1 MPYGANEAVVS
12 ALMKKVYP
20 GAITNQLN
28 EEVGP
33 WAAIEKTRQKVFQGE
48 DLNRSLR
55 VGRNQGI
62 GSRGDTDRLPNPGV
76 QRHVKTTLQ
85 MASTYIVG
93 EFTGRVVRRTYSD
106 EAAFENV
113 MENEMRNS
121 LGDFTNDVARQ
132 AATGHGRLATVVSG
146 GAQSATTMVVDGYL
160 NLGVG
165 QQIVVY
171 NGATEQSPAYTL
183 STGLGGVTITGINIS
198 TNTITFTPA
207 IAISGGLTAGAFLY
221 RAGNFDGTTVKEMNG
236 LATIIANTGTYYG
249 VDRAVEPEIQANV
262 ISFSGVANA
271 DFEDK
276 MQEASDAVFVRGGN
290 TVDIYFTH
298 TAVRRRFL
306 KQLQT
311 QRQYQV
317 TGGAPTFAGGNGQN
331 NKELSAGLRDGLTF
345 NGVPFIA
352 SRRIEAATTYGLDTS
367 TWEALEQSDVEWV
380 MNGES
385 VLHPLLSAELR
396 DAFRFSAF
404 KDMQLYCNKPNSNVK
419 MTSMI

>member
-33 WAAIEKTRQKVFQGE
+33 WAAIEKTRQTVFQGQ

-62 GSRGDTDRLPNPGV
+62 GSRGDTERLPNPGK
-76 QRHVKTTLQ
+76 QRHVQATIT
-85 MASTYIVG
+85 MSSTYIVG

-121 LGDFTNDVARQ
+121 LTDFTNDIARQ
-132 AATGHGRLATVVSG
+132 AATGHGRLAKVVSG
-146 GAQSATTMVVDGYL
+146 GAQSATTFVVDSYL
-160 NLGVG
+160 NLEVD
-165 QQIVVY
+165 QQVVVY
-171 NGATEQSPAYTL
+171 NGATEQSPAYSI
-183 STGLGGVTITGINIS
+183 STGVGGFTISDVNIAN
-198 TNTITFTPA
+198 NTITVTPA
-207 IAISGGLTAGAFLY
+207 VAISGGLTAGAFLY
-221 RAGNFDGTTVKEMNG
+221 RAGNFDGTTVKEMQG
-236 LATIIANTGTYYG
+236 LSTIISNTGTYFNIA
-249 VDRAVEPEIQANV
+249 RATEPQLQANV
-262 ISFSGVANA
+262 MDFTGVADV

-276 MQEASDAVFVRGGN
+276 MQQASDAVFVRGGSS
-290 TVDIYFTH
+290 VDVYFTD
-298 TAVRRRFL
+298 TQTRRRFL
-306 KQLQT
+306 KQLQK
-311 QRQYQV
+311 QRVYQV
-317 TGGAPTFAGGNGQN
+317 TGGAPTFAGGNGQD
-331 NKELSAGLRDGLTF
+331 NKELRRGLEDGLTF

-352 SRRIEAATTYGLDTS
+352 SRRIDVGTIYGLDTS

-385 VLHPLLSAELR
+385 VLHPLLSAENR
-396 DAFRFSAF
+396 DAFRFSAY
-404 KDMQLYCNKPNSNVK
+404 KDMQLFNVKPNSNIK
-419 MTSMI
+419 MSNAS